1 MTPLA
6 WSALAWAGLHHPL
19 VSPLRTE
26 TDRLLAHPPG
36 PDRDHRTRVLLSACR
51 RAERALDAQDH
62 LSPGSTRDDRR
73 LLATVLRDLLGLSEG
88 PDAAGP

>member
-36 PDRDHRTRVLLSACR
+36 PDRDHRARVLLSACR

>member
-1 MTPLA
+1 VTPLA

-36 PDRDHRTRVLLSACR
+36 PDRDHRARVLLSACR
-51 RAERALDAQDH
+51 RAERALDAQDR
-62 LSPGSTRDDRR
+62 LSPGSARDDRR
-73 LLATVLRDLLGLSEG
+73 LLATVLRDLLGLSGG

>member
-51 RAERALDAQDH
+51 HAERALDAQDR
-62 LSPGSTRDDRR
+62 LLPEGTPSDRR
-73 LLATVLRDLLGLSEG
+73 LLEGVRLDLWGLLGDVPG
-88 PDAAGP
+88 T

>member
-6 WSALAWAGLHHPL
+6 RSALAWAGLHHPL
-19 VSPLRTE
+19 VRPLRTE

-51 RAERALDAQDH
+51 RAERALDAQDR
-62 LSPGSTRDDRR
+62 LSLGSTRADRR
-73 LLATVLRDLLGLSEG
+73 LLATVLRDLLGLSG
-88 PDAAGP
+88 DPT

>member
-26 TDRLLAHPPG
+26 TDRLLVSPPG
-36 PDRDHRTRVLLSACR
+36 PDRDHRVRVLLSACR
-51 RAERALDAQDH
+51 SAERALDAQDR
-62 LSPGSTRDDRR
+62 LTPGTTRADRDV
-73 LLATVLRDLLGLSEG
+73 LASILRDLRGLSMSDEK
-88 PDAAGP
+88 